1 MRTEVVSMKFEG
13 ILRQEKYQNEIAIND
28 PRNTQKYNNLAV
40 SVHLL
45 VFAAP
50 HHLGR
55 GAVKLLGVYV
65 NDDAALNLS
74 L

>member
-13 ILRQEKYQNEIAIND
+13 ILRKEKYQNEIAIND

-65 NDDAALNLS
+65 NDDAALNFS

>member
-1 MRTEVVSMKFEG
+1 MRTEVVSMKFER
-13 ILRQEKYQNEIAIND
+13 ILRKEKYQNEIAVND

-40 SVHLL
+40 SFHLL

>member
-13 ILRQEKYQNEIAIND
+13 ILRKEKYQNEIAIND

-50 HHLGR
+50 HHLER

>member
-1 MRTEVVSMKFEG
+1 MRIELVSMKSKG
-13 ILRQEKYQNEIAIND
+13 ILRKEKYQNEIAIND

-45 VFAAP
+45 VFDAP

>member
-1 MRTEVVSMKFEG
+1 MRTELVSLKFEG
-13 ILRQEKYQNEIAIND
+13 ILLKEKHQNEIAIND
-28 PRNTQKYNNLAV
+28 ARNTRKYNNLAV
-40 SVHLL
+40 LVHLL

-55 GAVKLLGVYV
+55 GSVKLLGVYV
-65 NDDAALNLS
+65 NDDAPLNLS

>member
-1 MRTEVVSMKFEG
+1 MRTEVVSMKFER
-13 ILRQEKYQNEIAIND
+13 ILRKEKYQNEIAVND
-28 PRNTQKYNNLAV
+28 PRNTRKYNNLAV

>member
-1 MRTEVVSMKFEG
+1 MRAELVSLKFEG
-13 ILRQEKYQNEIAIND
+13 ILLKEKHQNGIAIND
-28 PRNTQKYNNLAV
+28 PRNTHKYNNLAV
-40 SVHLL
+40 SVYLV

-55 GAVKLLGVYV
+55 GAVELLGVYV